1 MARKKADAEDTGASE
16 NAPENAPDE
25 QVPDQFEGDPFAG
38 GETSLVKGRITDE
51 AGQVIA
57 ADPERQPTPGE
68 AQANRGL
75 LDAKGD
81 TAPMQPTAT
90 AGNAATGLVGDP
102 AKAPA
107 RERLF
112 RVSHAAYGGY
122 RQGTILRESQFFE
135 SADPRAPWTRQQSI
149 DRAMELGA
157 VEEIIPPG

>member
-1 MARKKADAEDTGASE
+1 MARKKAEAADADAPE
-16 NAPENAPDE
+16 NAPDNAPDE

-38 GETSLVKGRITDE
+38 SETTMAKERITDE
-51 AGQVIA
+51 AGQVIP
-57 ADPERQPTPGE
+57 ADPERVPTPGE
-68 AQANRGL
+68 TQANRSL
-75 LDAKGD
+75 LDAKQD

-90 AGNAATGLVGDP
+90 TGDATTATVGDP
-102 AKAPA
+102 AEAPA

-112 RVSHAAYGGY
+112 RVAHATYGGY
-122 RQGTILRESQFFE
+122 REGTILRESQFFE